1 MRRVRPKP
9 SAIWI
14 VCYAHQAAGTPKA
27 DDDLYASH
35 HVWFAARRSS
45 CAHAGLLAL
54 PHDVGRCV
62 PPCNKII
69 FSGMNSQE
77 LYNLSPTLQLMI
89 MGLVVAIGPLA
100 WVWLKSRNSPIAK
113 RLRMLTWVTLFLTF
127 DLVIFG
133 AFTRLTDSG
142 LGCPD
147 WPGCYGHAS
156 PVGAKLQINAAQA
169 AMPTGP
175 VTHPKAWIE
184 MIHRYLAT
192 GVGVLIL
199 TLAVTT
205 WLEQWRQARRD
216 AGPTLSAMET
226 VRGSELAEIDTS
238 KRHLSV
244 WWPTFTLFWV
254 CLQGAFGALTVTMK
268 LFPAI
273 VTLHLLGSMVL
284 LALLKSQSAHY
295 EQANGGV
302 RDAVTVPLNSA
313 TRQWLFVTFTLLWL
327 QIALGGWVS
336 TNYAVLACTD
346 FPACQNSLWPAMNFA
361 EGFTL
366 WRELGAG
373 LGGENI
379 SFQALTAIHY
389 AHRLSAYLVFAALLV
404 LAAKL
409 YKIQPLRNSAKWLAG
424 LALLQIATGLGNVL
438 LGWPLFAA
446 VMHTG
451 GAAALVVALTGI
463 LCASRSA
470 TDTVSASKFSSS
482 RLFA

>member
-1 MRRVRPKP
+1 MDT
-9 SAIWI
+9 
-14 VCYAHQAAGTPKA
+14 QQ
-27 DDDLYASH
+27 LY
-35 HVWFAARRSS
+35 
-45 CAHAGLLAL
+45 
-54 PHDVGRCV
+54 D
-62 PPCNKII
+62 
-69 FSGMNSQE
+69 
-77 LYNLSPTLQLMI
+77 LSPAIRLMI
-89 MGLVVAIGPLA
+89 MGIIVAMGPLA
-100 WVWLKSRNSPIAK
+100 WVWLKSRNASTSQ
-113 RLRMLTWVTLFLTF
+113 RLRTLTWVTLFLTF

-156 PVGAKLQINAAQA
+156 PVGAVQQIDAAQA

-199 TLAVTT
+199 TLTVTT
-205 WLEQWRQARRD
+205 LLERRRQSRRD
-216 AGPTLSAMET
+216 AGPTQSADET
-226 VRGSELAEIDTS
+226 VRGSELNELVFKKTQVS
-238 KRHLSV
+238 P
-244 WWPTFTLFWV
+244 WWPTFTLLWV

-273 VTLHLLGSMVL
+273 VTMHLLGGMVL
-284 LALLKSQSAHY
+284 LALLKAQSMRY
-295 EQANGGV
+295 GQTGGL
-302 RDAVTVPLNSA
+302 AAVPLKSA
-313 TRQWLFVTFTLLWL
+313 TRLWLFATVALLWL

-336 TNYAVLACTD
+336 TNYAVMACTD
-346 FPACQNSLWPAMNFA
+346 FPACQNSMWPVMNFR

-373 LGGENI
+373 LNGDNI

-389 AHRLSAYLVFAALLV
+389 VHRLSAYIVFAAM
-404 LAAKL
+404 LALATRL
-409 YKIQPLRNSAKWLAG
+409 YKIQALRSSALWVAG

-438 LGWPLFAA
+438 LGWPLAAA

-451 GAAALVVALTGI
+451 GAAALVIVLTGI
-463 LCASRSA
+463 VCASRSA
-470 TDTVSASKFSSS
+470 QQTVSASKFSSS
-482 RLFA
+482 RLIA